1 MAKAIKA
8 PVPTGGPEVENE
20 IPAAVPETRWAETKS
35 IHDLMGMAFTTDV
48 PGEIVQ
54 LRPSSKPGLYEFFR
68 VQ

>member
-8 PVPTGGPEVENE
+8 PVLAAGTEVENE

>member
-20 IPAAVPETRWAETKS
+20 TPAAVPETGETKS

>member
-8 PVPTGGPEVENE
+8 PVPAGGPEVENE
-20 IPAAVPETRWAETKS
+20 IPVAVPETGWAETKS
-35 IHDLMGMAFTTDV
+35 IHDLMEMAFTTDV

>member
-8 PVPTGGPEVENE
+8 PVPAGGPEVENE
-20 IPAAVPETRWAETKS
+20 IPVAVPEAETKS